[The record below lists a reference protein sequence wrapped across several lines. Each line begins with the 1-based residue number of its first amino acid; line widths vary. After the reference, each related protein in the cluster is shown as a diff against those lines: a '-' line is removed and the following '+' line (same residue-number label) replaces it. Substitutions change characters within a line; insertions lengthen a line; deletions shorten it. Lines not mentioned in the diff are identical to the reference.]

1 MRFRTALKTVLD
13 ELGVAA
19 SSEQLEVMRAHF
31 ELLRKWSRKMSLT
44 TVTNPREAARRHF
57 GEAAFVHRELPETE
71 SAVDVGSGG
80 GFPGLPFA
88 VLRPQTRVILIESRL
103 RKAAFLR
110 AAARR
115 CPNVVVAHCRIEFWE
130 GRADWALLR
139 AVNPSS
145 VLPSLTGRARRIAF
159 LGTTRPSVRGWTGQ
173 WGSRAVPWSDRGRL
187 WLGATPCHSEE
198 CST

>member
-1 MRFRTALKTVLD
+1 MRFREALETVLD

-19 SSEQLEVMRAHF
+19 SGEQIELMRGHF

-44 TVTNPREAARRHF
+44 TVTNPRAAARRHF
-57 GEAAFVHRELPETE
+57 GEAAFVHRELPETG
-71 SAVDVGSGG
+71 SVVDVGSGG

-88 VLRPQTRVILIESRL
+88 VLRPEALVTLVESRL

-115 CPNVVVAHCRIEFWE
+115 CPNVAVAHCRIECWE
-130 GRADWALLR
+130 GRAEWALLR

-145 VLPSLTGRARRIAF
+145 VLHSLTGRAGRIAF
-159 LGTTRPSVRGWTGQ
+159 LGTTCPEVRGWAGQ
-173 WGSRAVPWSDRGRL
+173 WRSRAVPWSDRGKL
-187 WLGATPCHSEE
+187 WLRATPSRSEE